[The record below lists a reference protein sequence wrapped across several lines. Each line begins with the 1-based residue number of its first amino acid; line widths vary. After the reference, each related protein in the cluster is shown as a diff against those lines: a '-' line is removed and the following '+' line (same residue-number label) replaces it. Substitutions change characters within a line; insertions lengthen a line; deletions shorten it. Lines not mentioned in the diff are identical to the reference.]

1 MLSIVVTSD
10 GAETDIPQA
19 MSMAYNGAM
28 EVIVV
33 DKQGKEICRATPQLS
48 EPVAEPAP
56 PAEPA
61 PALDSYNVD
70 ITLPTPPEPVVDAPP
85 APPAE

>member
-10 GAETDIPQA
+10 GAETDIAQA

-33 DKQGKEICRATPQLS
+33 DKQGKKIFRATPQYS
-48 EPVAEPAP
+48 EPVAEEPAP
-56 PAEPA
+56 PAEPVVEA
-61 PALDSYNVD
+61 
-70 ITLPTPPEPVVDAPP
+70 PPEPVVDVPP

>member
-33 DKQGKEICRATPQLS
+33 DKQGKEIFRATPQKS

-56 PAEPA
+56 PAEPVVEA
-61 PALDSYNVD
+61 
-70 ITLPTPPEPVVDAPP
+70 PPEPVVDTPP

>member
-1 MLSIVVTSD
+1 MLTLTLKSD

-19 MSMAYNGAM
+19 MSISYNNAI
-28 EVIVV
+28 EVVV
-33 DKQGKEICRATPQLS
+33 VNAEGKEICRATPQLS

-56 PAEPA
+56 PAEPVVEA
-61 PALDSYNVD
+61 
-70 ITLPTPPEPVVDAPP
+70 PPEPVVDTPP

>member
-33 DKQGKEICRATPQLS
+33 DKQGKEICRATPQRS
-48 EPVAEPAP
+48 ESVVDTPPAP
-56 PAEPA
+56 PVEP
-61 PALDSYNVD
+61 VVEV
-70 ITLPTPPEPVVDAPP
+70 PPEPVVDTPP